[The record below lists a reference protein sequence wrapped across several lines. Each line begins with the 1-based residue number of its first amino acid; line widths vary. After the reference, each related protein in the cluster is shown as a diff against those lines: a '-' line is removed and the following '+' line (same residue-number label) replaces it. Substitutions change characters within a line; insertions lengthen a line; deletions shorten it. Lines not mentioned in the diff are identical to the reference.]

1 MPARLPAEHGERQAP
16 AIPEGEL
23 APRGERS
30 TKQKRALA
38 GLLGDLE
45 AFRTAQDLH
54 QLLRARGERVGLT
67 TVYNQLKA
75 LADAGEVDV
84 LRSESGEALYRRC
97 RTEAHHHHLLCRVC
111 GRTVEVDGPSIEAWT
126 TEIGRREGY
135 TDIAHTVEI
144 VGTCA
149 ACQPRR
155 RRAG

>member
-1 MPARLPAEHGERQAP
+1 MPARVAAEHGRDQAR
-16 AIPEGEL
+16 AVDEVDL

-84 LRSESGEALYRRC
+84 LRSESGEALYRQC

-126 TEIGRREGY
+126 AEVGRREGY